1 MQPRYL
7 GITDTYKR
15 NANNKDIRAAIIV
28 AVPKATQQMKKMAKM
43 FKGANEMQTC
53 QNIFNFLLH
62 NIQYKADGE
71 NQIIKY
77 PSALLHTK
85 QGDCKSYS
93 LFTAAV
99 LNNLNIPCHFV
110 LQSFSSDPTPSHIYC
125 ATDNGILI
133 DAVYKQFNKEKT
145 PTYKYNIPVMK
156 VTHMSGIANSCTPV
170 NGWWKDTFVNPVKQA
185 ANYVEKKTKQAVN
198 YLGEEINDLNLK
210 KYFNAVPRQIVLG
223 LFSLNIDG
231 IASRIQKQGSQA
243 KWERKWISYGGDAQA
258 LSRAI
263 RDGAGKKEVKF
274 GFLNT
279 LKSWIDKKA
288 GLNGIG
294 ATQAQN
300 DKVKQLLND
309 GGSLNSTWQSIVY
322 GASGALGTFV
332 GGLISGGPGA
342 AVGAPAGAVMG
353 DMVINNTNSI
363 VDMLYPVESGAA
375 ITQNSDKPTVTIP
388 TTTTTTEVTKKDN
401 TMLLLGGAAIAA
413 GAIIYMA
420 NKKSK

>member
-43 FKGANEMQTC
+43 FKGANEQQTC

-156 VTHMSGIANSCTPV
+156 VTHMSGIANSCTPIGDNV
-170 NGWWKDTFVNPVKQA
+170 ISRGWDATRKAFKQA
-185 ANYVEKKTKQAVN
+185 GEYIEQKAEDFTPKQ
-198 YLGEEINDLNLK
+198 LTL
-210 KYFNAVPRQIVLG
+210 FVPRQIVLG

-231 IASRIQKQGSQA
+231 IATKVEKQNSKS
-243 KWERKWISYGGDAQA
+243 KWERKWISYGGDPKA
-258 LSRAI
+258 LFRAI
-263 RDGAGKKEVKF
+263 KDGASRREKNLGLLSGFKK
-274 GFLNT
+274 
-279 LKSWIDKKA
+279 WIISRV
-288 GLNGIG
+288 GINGIG

-300 DKVKQLLND
+300 EKVKRSLKP
-309 GGSLNSTWQSIVY
+309 GGSLYTPYNNAVDLGSAAVAETLSTT
-322 GASGALGTFV
+322 LGF
-332 GGLISGGPGA
+332 PGA
-342 AVGAPAGAVMG
+342 GTLSSPVLSGMIM
-353 DMVINNTNSI
+353 DNTDSI
-363 VDMLYPVESGAA
+363 VDMLFPVDAPGQGAPGMA
-375 ITQNSDKPTVTIP
+375 P
-388 TTTTTTEVTKKDN
+388 TTTPTPTATTTETTKKDN

>member
-43 FKGANEMQTC
+43 FKGANEQQTC

-133 DAVYKQFNKEKT
+133 DAVYKQFNKEKLA
-145 PTYKYNIPVMK
+145 TYKYNIPIMK
-156 VTHMSGIANSCTPV
+156 VTHMSGIANSGAPV
-170 NGWWKDTFVNPVKQA
+170 NGFKEWWKKEVAAPVRQA
-185 ANYVEKKTKQAVN
+185 ANYVK
-198 YLGEEINDLNLK
+198 EEIEDLNLK
-210 KYFNAVPRQIVLG
+210 KYTLSIPRQVVLG
-223 LFSLNIDG
+223 LFSLNVDG
-231 IASRIQKQGSQA
+231 IASKVERQNSKSQ
-243 KWERKWISYGGDAQA
+243 WERKWISFGGDPAA
-258 LSRAI
+258 LFRAI
-263 RDGAGKKEVKF
+263 RDGASKREKNLGL
-274 GFLNT
+274 LNK
-279 LKSWIDKKA
+279 LKSWIISKV
-288 GLNGIG
+288 GINGIG

-300 DKVKQLLND
+300 EKVKKSLAP
-309 GGSLNSTWQSIVY
+309 GGSLNGQWET
-322 GASGALGTFV
+322 
-332 GGLISGGPGA
+332 LIYAGSA
-342 AVGAPAGAVMG
+342 AAAEAISSAVGAPGAGTASSPVLAQM
-353 DMVINNTNSI
+353 ILSNTNSI
-363 VDMLYPVESGAA
+363 VDMLFPIDSPGQGAPGLA
-375 ITQNSDKPTVTIP
+375 P
-388 TTTTTTEVTKKDN
+388 TTPNAPALPPADAAAKKDN